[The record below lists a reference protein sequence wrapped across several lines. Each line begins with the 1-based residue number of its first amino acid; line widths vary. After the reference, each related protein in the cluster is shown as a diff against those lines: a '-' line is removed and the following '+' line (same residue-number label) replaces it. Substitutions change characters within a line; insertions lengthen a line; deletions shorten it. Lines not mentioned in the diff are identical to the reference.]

1 MGFGRG
7 LGETMIVVLVLSPAN
22 HLTASL
28 LGPDGLGS
36 IALQI
41 TEDFVTSSPIAQSAL
56 ILLGLVLFLTT
67 LGINVL
73 ARLVVERPEFWRVVV
88 TQTLQVPRVSA
99 TERSRPSPSSA
110 FNSRRTLVEV
120 GGSAIAA
127 VCVVWFSFTVAGI
140 TGPLGF
146 GVCSIAAFFFI
157 YGVLCWLLHGVLA
170 MKDRLA
176 TFAIWTGA
184 LIALVPLLAVILY
197 VVFKGLPGGAAHFR

>member
-1 MGFGRG
+1 MVTEVILPFGRNGILGALLMGFGRG

-73 ARLVVERPEFWRVVV
+73 ARLVVERP
-88 TQTLQVPRVSA
+88 
-99 TERSRPSPSSA
+99 
-110 FNSRRTLVEV
+110 NV
-120 GGSAIAA
+120 GGLS
-127 VCVVWFSFTVAGI
+127 
-140 TGPLGF
+140 
-146 GVCSIAAFFFI
+146 
-157 YGVLCWLLHGVLA
+157 
-170 MKDRLA
+170 
-176 TFAIWTGA
+176 
-184 LIALVPLLAVILY
+184 
-197 VVFKGLPGGAAHFR
+197 